1 MKYCIYC
8 GGEIADDAK
17 FCQNCGKPVY
27 QAEEPVAEVKVKEVG
42 KAAISKITGAIP
54 APAQAGEMALGES
67 FNLGGET
74 RKILSPI
81 RAIFKTVGSFF
92 KGIAGL
98 FKSPKNLV
106 IILVLLVIWI
116 MLWFFRD
123 SDSSIVDISSFLTFA
138 NAEKGRSVI
147 GAIGTAFGKGTV
159 AAFWVS
165 LFSGGIPAFFKGI
178 GGMIKKT
185 DEKRSIV
192 YLIVGAVVG
201 AALYLAYAGIKTST
215 WGSAMAGI
223 AGAVLAAM
231 SLGRKSGP
239 LYELAQALS
248 SKEENGVRNAHSGK
262 VQSIFTGLFI
272 GFALATVI
280 TSLIN

>member
-8 GGEIADDAK
+8 GGEIVDDAK

-116 MLWFFRD
+116 VLWFFRD
-123 SDSSIVDISSFLTFA
+123 SDSPIVDISSFLTFA

-147 GAIGTAFGKGTV
+147 GAIGSTFGKGTV
-159 AAFWVS
+159 AACCVS

>member
-42 KAAISKITGAIP
+42 KAAISKITCAIP

-116 MLWFFRD
+116 VLWFFRD
-123 SDSSIVDISSFLTFA
+123 SDSPIVDISSFLTFA

-147 GAIGTAFGKGTV
+147 GAIGSTFGKGTV